1 MLMTEAKLPSKAYIK
16 RAMKKKLTSVQV
28 KVWVV
33 VVTIKVVMFHF
44 YDNTWDT
51 LSELNFN
58 LVI

>member
-1 MLMTEAKLPSKAYIK
+1 MTEAKLPSKAYIK
-16 RAMKKKLTSVQV
+16 IAMKKKLTNVQV

>member
-1 MLMTEAKLPSKAYIK
+1 MLMTEAKLPGKAYIK
-16 RAMKKKLTSVQV
+16 IAMKKKLTNVQV